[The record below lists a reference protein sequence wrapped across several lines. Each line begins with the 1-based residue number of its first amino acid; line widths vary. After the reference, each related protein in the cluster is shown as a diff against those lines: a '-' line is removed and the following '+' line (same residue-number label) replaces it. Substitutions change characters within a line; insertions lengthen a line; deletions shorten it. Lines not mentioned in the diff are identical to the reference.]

1 MNEENTEDSAAETA
15 RPITTLSTL
24 MALVAVLAISPS
36 MRSGA
41 TSLGPVLDG
50 VESAFGVGA
59 IASGV
64 LSALPCLVF
73 AGVGALAVPASR
85 RFGLTPVITVGM
97 LVSTIGLAA
106 RPFVSNFAAFLLL
119 TIAALAGPALGNVIV
134 PAWIKLH
141 KAGRAVLLLTVYGS
155 LLPIGG
161 ALGSALG
168 APIAGPDGSGWR
180 TALVV
185 WAPVALLAVIAWGVA
200 QRIVRR
206 DAPPAARAD
215 GAATGSLFRS
225 RTAVALMTMF
235 GLQSLNA
242 YVQFGQ
248 LPVIL
253 DSLGVDRTS
262 AGAMVAVINVW
273 AIVGGLVMPK
283 VVDVSKHLRL
293 IALAFGI
300 ITATGYVGLLL
311 APGAAWLWI
320 CLLGFG
326 GFAFPLGVTLIPAR
340 SRTAG
345 TTARLSGMVQPG
357 AYLVAAVG
365 PIVVGIVLQATGS
378 VPLVLGFL
386 IAVSLTMGVIGYR
399 AAAPIFVDD
408 ELAFA

>member
-1 MNEENTEDSAAETA
+1 
-15 RPITTLSTL
+15 
-24 MALVAVLAISPS
+24 
-36 MRSGA
+36 
-41 TSLGPVLDG
+41 
-50 VESAFGVGA
+50 
-59 IASGV
+59 
-64 LSALPCLVF
+64 
-73 AGVGALAVPASR
+73 
-85 RFGLTPVITVGM
+85 
-97 LVSTIGLAA
+97 
-106 RPFVSNFAAFLLL
+106 
-119 TIAALAGPALGNVIV
+119 
-134 PAWIKLH
+134 
-141 KAGRAVLLLTVYGS
+141 
-155 LLPIGG
+155 
-161 ALGSALG
+161 
-168 APIAGPDGSGWR
+168 
-180 TALVV
+180 
-185 WAPVALLAVIAWGVA
+185 
-200 QRIVRR
+200 
-206 DAPPAARAD
+206 
-215 GAATGSLFRS
+215 
-225 RTAVALMTMF
+225 MTMF